1 MKKHSQPASSTPAAT
16 ASHPE
21 SSVVDTPDARE
32 LFPIVGIGASA
43 GGLEA
48 LEEFL
53 KYLPVDSGMGVVIV
67 QHLDPT
73 CGSMMTELLQRV
85 TAMPVS
91 EVTDR
96 TRVRPNCVY
105 VIPPNKD
112 LSIFKGVLHLLDPA
126 MPRGQRLPIDSFFR
140 ALAADCEE
148 RAIGVIL
155 SGMGSDGTQGLLAIK
170 QRAGL
175 TLVQDPATAQHNGMP
190 HSAVHAGVADI
201 VAPVAELP
209 GKLLCYLHHL
219 PLIASHPDPAAG
231 QDSGDFD
238 KVLILLRAHTGH
250 DFSLY
255 KKNALYRRI
264 ERRLGIHQIEN
275 IALYVRFLQENPQEL
290 ELLFRELLIGVTS
303 FFRDPEAWAQ
313 VRSEVIPELLR
324 DRPPGQPLRAW
335 IPGCAT
341 GEEAY
346 SLAIIFREALDQ
358 LPVGPRPTLQIFATD
373 LNPLAIEKAR
383 AGQFPPHIAAEV
395 SPARLSRFFVQTDEG
410 YQICKSIREMVVF
423 ATQNVIM
430 DPPFTRLDLV
440 SCRNLLIYLMPELQK
455 KLLPLFHYSLEPG
468 GFLLLGNSETIGGFT
483 TLFAPL
489 PGKRRLYRR
498 LESDLRQLPVEFP
511 ALFSPPQIGLLPLP
525 PSLKL
530 PVNLQSEAEK
540 MLLQRYAPAAV
551 LVNDKGDILYISGR
565 TGKFLEPAAGK
576 VNWNIFAMAREGLGD
591 ALIETFQQ
599 ALRQQTTLTR
609 RHLKVGAY
617 GSEQM
622 VDLTVQ
628 VISEPE
634 LLSGLVL
641 IVFVEVATPPPV
653 RRTAKGR
660 TPDRLRVEELE
671 RDQKQTYHDLL
682 AARSEVQSTREY
694 AVCGNEELHT
704 TNEELQST
712 NEELQ
717 SLNEEL
723 QTVNSI
729 QLAKVDALAR
739 TNNDMKNLLD
749 NAEVSTVFLDTRLH
763 VRMFT
768 AGVNRVFKLIPGDVG
783 RPITDIVSILDYP
796 SLASDMG
803 EMLRTL
809 AVHEKSVTTSDGRW
823 FRVRIMP
830 YRTTENMIDGVILT
844 MVDTTFEHEL
854 AEMEQ
859 HKTEDLLRLSVIV
872 RDTSDAMTVQD
883 LEGRVIS
890 WNPGAVRLY
899 GWTEDEALAMNV
911 QERIPQEQRQ
921 SALAKLHQ
929 LSQAE
934 TLDAYA
940 TQRLTKDGSLVAV
953 SITSSALRNEHGQM
967 YAIATIE
974 RATGQAPNST
984 S

>member
-1 MKKHSQPASSTPAAT
+1 MKQERLSSRQSKSPAR
-16 ASHPE
+16 ASHPG
-21 SSVVDTPDARE
+21 SDAPDAPE
-32 LFPIVGIGASA
+32 SFPIVGIGASA

-48 LEEFL
+48 LEVFL
-53 KYLPVDSGMGVVIV
+53 QNLPADSGVAVVVV

-73 CGSMMTELLQRV
+73 CESLMTELLQRV
-85 TAMPVS
+85 TLMPVV

-112 LSIFKGVLHLLDPA
+112 LSILNGVLHLLVPTL
-126 MPRGQRLPIDSFFR
+126 PRGQRLPINAFFR

-148 RAIGVIL
+148 RAVGVVL
-155 SGMGSDGTQGLLAIK
+155 TGMGSDGTQGLLAIK
-170 QRAGL
+170 DRAGL
-175 TLVQDPATAQHNGMP
+175 TLVQDPATAQHDSMP
-190 HSAVHAGVADI
+190 HSAVQAGVADI

-209 GKLLCYLHHL
+209 GKLLAYLQHL
-219 PLIASHPDPAAG
+219 PLIVSRSATAA
-231 QDSGDFD
+231 DSNSGDFD

-255 KKNALYRRI
+255 KKNTLHRRI
-264 ERRLGIHQIEN
+264 ERRMGIHQIEG

-290 ELLFRELLIGVTS
+290 DLLFKELLIGVTS
-303 FFRDPEAWAQ
+303 FFRDPEAWTQ
-313 VRSEVIPELLR
+313 LRSEVIPALLH
-324 DRPPGQPLRAW
+324 DRQPGRALRAW

-346 SLAIIFREALDQ
+346 SLAIVFQEALDQ
-358 LPVGPRPTLQIFATD
+358 FPADPHHALQIFATD
-373 LNPLAIEKAR
+373 LNPQAIEKAR
-383 AGQFPPHIAAEV
+383 AGLFAPHIAAGV
-395 SPARLSRFFVQTDEG
+395 SPERLSRFFVQTDEG
-410 YQICKSIREMVVF
+410 YQIAKSIREMVVF

-468 GFLLLGNSETIGGFT
+468 GYLLLGNSETIGSFT
-483 TLFAPL
+483 HLFVPL
-489 PGKRRLYRR
+489 AGKRRLYRR
-498 LESDLRQLPVEFP
+498 LEADSLQLPVEFP
-511 ALFSPPQIGLLPLP
+511 ALFTPPQVGLLPLP
-525 PSLKL
+525 PVLKI

-540 MLLQRYAPAAV
+540 LLLQHYAPAAV

-591 ALIETFQQ
+591 ALIETFQA
-599 ALRQQTTLTR
+599 ALHQQSTLTR
-609 RHLKVGAY
+609 RHLKVGHY
-617 GSEQM
+617 GNEQL

-628 VISEPE
+628 AISDPE

-641 IVFVEVATPPPV
+641 IVFTEVAAPPTP
-653 RRTAKGR
+653 RRAAKGR
-660 TPDRLRVEELE
+660 SSDSLRVAELE
-671 RDQKQTYHDLL
+671 RDQRQAYHDLL
-682 AARSEVQSTREY
+682 SARTEMQSTREY
-694 AVCGNEELHT
+694 AVCANEELHA

-723 QTVNSI
+723 QTVNAI

-749 NAEVSTVFLDTRLH
+749 SSEVSTVFLDTHLR

-796 SLASDMG
+796 TLASDML

-809 AVHEKSVTTSDGRW
+809 VVHEKSVTTSDGRW

-844 MVDTTFEHEL
+844 IVDTTIEHEL
-854 AEMEQ
+854 TEMELR
-859 HKTEDLLRLSVIV
+859 KTEDLLRLAVIV
-872 RDTSDAMTVQD
+872 RDSSDAMTVQD
-883 LEGRVIS
+883 LEGRIIS
-890 WNPGAVRLY
+890 WNPGAERLY
-899 GWTEDEALAMNV
+899 GWSEAEALGMNV
-911 QERIPQEQRQ
+911 EQRIPEEKRQ
-921 SALAKLHQ
+921 SALAKLSQ

-934 TLDAYA
+934 TLDAYL
-940 TQRLTKDGSLVAV
+940 TQRLTREGSLIEV

-974 RATGQAPNST
+974 RATSAANHST